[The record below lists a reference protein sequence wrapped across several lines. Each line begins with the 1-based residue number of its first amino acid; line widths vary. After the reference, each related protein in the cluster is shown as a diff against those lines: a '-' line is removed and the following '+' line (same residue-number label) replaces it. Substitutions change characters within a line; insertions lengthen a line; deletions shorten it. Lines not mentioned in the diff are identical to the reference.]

1 MKLASILNKLI
12 LIFDPKSFK
21 MNQKILTFIGA
32 SSLTLFISSCG
43 GGKETDG
50 TQVTDTVVKE
60 QVIDTNRLKATK
72 QIMYSIPST
81 AETADLLKEAG
92 TTYDIKLMNDVK
104 NVDKY
109 TILRT
114 QALNLGIF
122 GADLNYANVFEKSME
137 VQLYMES
144 CQSLV
149 KKLGIEG
156 AISDNVWERLEDNKD
171 DKDSLNSIISEV
183 FFDLDTYL
191 EENDKTEISGLIV
204 AGGWMEGLFIAT
216 QMVNEKK
223 PNKMLMNRIAEQKL
237 SLDNLGNLMAAY
249 TETEN
254 IKSVRDD
261 IEKLKIVFN
270 KIEIVREKPTATTNK
285 NGVTTI
291 GGKSTIN
298 FSAEVFS
305 ELKLLVKKIR
315 DSYIKP

>member
-1 MKLASILNKLI
+1 
-12 LIFDPKSFK
+12 
-21 MNQKILTFIGA
+21 MNQKILTVIGA
-32 SSLTLFISSCG
+32 LCFSVIIASCG
-43 GGKETDG
+43 GDKESEG
-50 TQVTDTVVKE
+50 TQVTDTVAKE
-60 QVIDTNRLKATK
+60 QVTDTNRLAATK

-81 AETADLLKEAG
+81 AETADMLKEAG
-92 TTYDIKLMNDVK
+92 TSYDIKLMNDVK

-109 TILRT
+109 NVLRS

-204 AGGWMEGLFIAT
+204 AGGWIEGF
-216 QMVNEKK
+216 
-223 PNKMLMNRIAEQKL
+223 
-237 SLDNLGNLMAAY
+237 Y
-249 TETEN
+249 
-254 IKSVRDD
+254 
-261 IEKLKIVFN
+261 IV
-270 KIEIVREKPTATTNK
+270 I
-285 NGVTTI
+285 
-291 GGKSTIN
+291 
-298 FSAEVFS
+298 
-305 ELKLLVKKIR
+305 
-315 DSYIKP
+315 

>member
-1 MKLASILNKLI
+1 
-12 LIFDPKSFK
+12 
-21 MNQKILTFIGA
+21 MNQKFLFVFTA
-32 SSLTLFISSCG
+32 SCLSIAIASCG
-43 GGKETDG
+43 GEKDDEG
-50 TQVTDTVVKE
+50 TQVTDTVAKE
-60 QVIDTNRLKATK
+60 QVTDTNRLAATK

-109 TILRT
+109 NVLRT

-171 DKDSLNSIISEV
+171 NRDSLNSIISEV

-204 AGGWMEGLFIAT
+204 AGGWIEGLYIAT
-216 QMVNEKK
+216 QMLNEKK
-223 PNKMLMNRIAEQKL
+223 PNQELMDRVAEQKL
-237 SLDNLGNLMAAY
+237 SLENLANLMAAY

-254 IKSVRDD
+254 IKSVRED
-261 IEKLKIVFN
+261 IEELKLVFN
-270 KIEIVREKPTATTNK
+270 KIEIIRVKASATTNK
-285 NGVTTI
+285 DGTTTI
-291 GGKSTIN
+291 GGKNTIK
-298 FSAEVFS
+298 FPIEVFS
-305 ELKLLVKKIR
+305 ELKILTKKIR
-315 DSYIKP
+315 DSYTKP

>member
-1 MKLASILNKLI
+1 
-12 LIFDPKSFK
+12 
-21 MNQKILTFIGA
+21 MNQKILTVIGA
-32 SSLTLFISSCG
+32 LCFSVIIASCG
-43 GGKETDG
+43 GDKESEG
-50 TQVTDTVVKE
+50 TQVTDTVAKE
-60 QVIDTNRLKATK
+60 QVTDTNRLAATK

-81 AETADLLKEAG
+81 AETADMLKEAG
-92 TTYDIKLMNDVK
+92 TSYDIKLMNDVK

-109 TILRT
+109 NVLRS

-204 AGGWMEGLFIAT
+204 AGGWIEGLYIAT
-216 QMVNEKK
+216 QMQNEKK
-223 PNKMLMNRIAEQKL
+223 PNKQLMDRVAEQKL
-237 SLDNLGNLMAAY
+237 SLDNLAKLMAAY

-254 IKSVRDD
+254 IKNVRED
-261 IEKLKIVFN
+261 ITQLQTVFN
-270 KIEIVREKPTATTNK
+270 KIEIKREKATATTNK
-285 NGVTTI
+285 EGVTTI
-291 GGKSTIN
+291 GGKSEIN
-298 FSAEVFS
+298 FPIEVFS
-305 ELKLLVKKIR
+305 ELKVLVKKIR
-315 DSYIKP
+315 DSYVKP

>member
-1 MKLASILNKLI
+1 
-12 LIFDPKSFK
+12 
-21 MNQKILTFIGA
+21 MNQKLLTVITA
-32 SSLTLFISSCG
+32 SCMSIALSSCG
-43 GGKETDG
+43 GNKEGEG
-50 TQVTDTVVKE
+50 TQVTDTVAKE
-60 QVIDTNRLKATK
+60 QVSDTNRLAATK

-109 TILRT
+109 NILRT

-171 DKDSLNSIISEV
+171 SKDSLNSIISEV

-191 EENDKTEISGLIV
+191 EENGKTEISGLIV
-204 AGGWMEGLFIAT
+204 AGGWIEGLYIAT
-216 QMVNEKK
+216 QMMNEKK
-223 PNKMLMNRIAEQKL
+223 PNKELLDRVAEQKL
-237 SLDNLGNLMAAY
+237 SLDNLANLMAAY

-254 IKSVRDD
+254 IKNVRED
-261 IEKLKIVFN
+261 LAQLSLVFN
-270 KIEIVREKPTATTNK
+270 KIEITREKGSATTNS
-285 NGVTTI
+285 NGTTTI
-291 GGKSTIN
+291 GGKNTIK
-298 FSAEVFS
+298 FPMEVFS
-305 ELKLLVKKIR
+305 ELKVLVKKIR
-315 DSYIKP
+315 DSYTKVN

>member
-1 MKLASILNKLI
+1 
-12 LIFDPKSFK
+12 
-21 MNQKILTFIGA
+21 MNQKILTVIGA
-32 SSLTLFISSCG
+32 SCFSVIVASCG
-43 GGKETDG
+43 GDKESEG
-50 TQVTDTVVKE
+50 TQVTDTVAKE
-60 QVIDTNRLKATK
+60 QVTDTNRLAATK

-81 AETADLLKEAG
+81 AETADMLKEAG
-92 TTYDIKLMNDVK
+92 TSYDIKLMNDVK

-109 TILRT
+109 NVLRS

-204 AGGWMEGLFIAT
+204 AGGWIEGLYIAT
-216 QMVNEKK
+216 QMQNEKK
-223 PNKMLMNRIAEQKL
+223 PNKQLMDRVAEQKL
-237 SLDNLGNLMAAY
+237 SLDNLAKLMAAY

-254 IKSVRDD
+254 IKNVRED
-261 IEKLKIVFN
+261 INQLQTVFN
-270 KIEIVREKPTATTNK
+270 KIEIKREKATATTNK
-285 NGVTTI
+285 DGVTTI
-291 GGKSTIN
+291 GGKSEIN
-298 FSAEVFS
+298 FPIEVFS
-305 ELKLLVKKIR
+305 ELKVLVKKIR
-315 DSYIKP
+315 DSYVKP